1 MTEII
6 GKRDTFRR
14 RLLLLHNTLRDI
26 IEVRVGRRSDRRR
39 LGIGDGD
46 NFFHWRKRSWKTG
59 VSDLSPVFFLRR
71 PVYLYVCRDGSR
83 ARKGSIGVILLFC
96 PRFPVALSS
105 FVYLGLLFVEDV
117 IFWNRWALQLE
128 RFFINYFKKYETE
141 TC

>member
-14 RLLLLHNTLRDI
+14 RLLLLLHNTLRDI

-39 LGIGDGD
+39 LGIGDGVGDGDGD

-83 ARKGSIGVILLFC
+83 ARKGSIGMILLFC
-96 PRFPVALSS
+96 PRCPVALSS

-117 IFWNRWALQLE
+117 IFWNRWALQLG
-128 RFFINYFKKYETE
+128 RFFIN
-141 TC
+141 